1 MPMHAGAWPATVF
14 CVPASAARGGRARAT
29 FDRRRSGPLKAEAG
43 NRAELSACRHRR
55 RGQSGLNRA
64 MGTAAKTAGSAC
76 RSCWSVPPSSRCR
89 RHRWRRSSAPGPPR
103 QAGVHVAETK
113 ISEIIR
119 RRPFEEDE
127 KVTPDGRGADPR
139 RGTDPRRVARSGCR
153 TPDAAIR
160 PVPDRSCARCLQ
172 EPTANRDNTTTSPE
186 HVRVTDLL
194 KARQS

>member
-1 MPMHAGAWPATVF
+1 MLMHAGAWRATVF

-64 MGTAAKTAGSAC
+64 MGDGGKNGWFGLPKLLERAAVIPVPKASVAAFVRTRAASA
-76 RSCWSVPPSSRCR
+76 
-89 RHRWRRSSAPGPPR
+89 
-103 QAGVHVAETK
+103 AGVHVAETK

-127 KVTPDGRGADPR
+127 KVTRDG
-139 RGTDPRRVARSGCR
+139 
-153 TPDAAIR
+153 
-160 PVPDRSCARCLQ
+160 
-172 EPTANRDNTTTSPE
+172 
-186 HVRVTDLL
+186 
-194 KARQS
+194 